1 MSARLEQRWP
11 AWQRSLASDSLAD
24 FMTSHSHNGQWMPE
38 RPEATILGG
47 SPPPRRRRGNGRRS
61 PLAPNVI
68 MDGVQTAGA
77 APMSIS
83 DSASDLPSV
92 RPPENPVI
100 TLTDAQ
106 LRSAFGPSPIFGC
119 YDTARPP
126 APFSDCSIHPPSP
139 RRENSDDVDEELES
153 LKHLSMNELLH
164 VFRGTP
170 IPESPLSSSC

>member
-24 FMTSHSHNGQWMPE
+24 FMTSHSRNGQWTPE
-38 RPEATILGG
+38 TPEVTIVNG
-47 SPPPRRRRGNGRRS
+47 SPPPRRRRGNGKRS

-68 MDGVQTAGA
+68 MDGLQTAGV

-92 RPPENPVI
+92 RPPANAVI